1 MYQGLWQAL
10 GLAWDPKKARAL
22 PSKFLVSTR
31 EDEAKHKNGSALSD
45 VGSSQDMLCMVR
57 VTKAQKRSPNFTKSE
72 KRYLISCLP
81 LTQEGRRRVPGVCK
95 VA

>member
-1 MYQGLWQAL
+1 MHQGLWQAL
-10 GLAWDPKKARAL
+10 GLAWDPEEARVL
-22 PSKFLVSTR
+22 PSKFLVSSR
-31 EDEAKHKNGSALSD
+31 EDEAKRKNSSALRD
-45 VGSSQDMLCMVR
+45 VGSAQDMLCMVC
-57 VTKAQKRSPNFTKSE
+57 VPKSQKRNPNFKSE